1 MKNIDNIQLRKLI
14 RDRRFKTTYQN
25 WGTKSTTYEYRITNI
40 KLNYGKEDPT
50 TNDQKWRTTVVN
62 LVCSGTTTNLVSKKR
77 PAKGWGNISEDDR
90 IDKRYN
96 PKVKDCMDK
105 YGEWYYN
112 LRGGWGNPKVPRNAI
127 RYSLVNDDGYNYN
140 SNHRARDL
148 RSFLKLIG
156 IEGDLK
162 IGTIKLVHTSEL

>member
-25 WGTKSTTYEYRITNI
+25 WGTKSTTYEYRITNV

-96 PKVKDCMDK
+96 PKVRDCMDE

-112 LRGGWGNPKVPRNAI
+112 LRGGWGNPKVPRNSI
-127 RYSLVNDDGYNYN
+127 RYSLLNDDGYNYN
-140 SNHRARDL
+140 SNHRASDL
-148 RSFLKLIG
+148 RKFLKLIG

>member
-14 RDRRFKTTYQN
+14 RGRRFKTTVQN
-25 WGTKSTTYEYRITNI
+25 WNSKSTTYEYRITNI
-40 KLNYGKEDPT
+40 KLNYCKEDPT
-50 TNDQKWRTTVVN
+50 TNDQQWRTTVVN

-77 PAKGWGNISEDDR
+77 PAKGWGDMSEEDR

-96 PKVKDCMDK
+96 PKVRDCMDK

-112 LRGGWGNPKVPRNAI
+112 LQGGWGNPKVPRNAI
-127 RYSLVNDDGYNYN
+127 RYCLMNEDYDYNTN
-140 SNHRARDL
+140 RGANDL
-148 RSFLKLIG
+148 RKFLKLVG

-162 IGTIKLVHTSEL
+162 IGTIKLVHSSDL

>member
-14 RDRRFKTTYQN
+14 RGRRFKTTVQN
-25 WGTKSTTYEYRITNI
+25 WNSKSTTYEYRITNI

-127 RYSLVNDDGYNYN
+127 RYSLLNDDGYNYN
-140 SNHRARDL
+140 SNHRANDL
-148 RSFLKLIG
+148 RKFLKLVG

>member
-14 RDRRFKTTYQN
+14 RGRRFKTTVQN
-25 WGTKSTTYEYRITNI
+25 WNSKSTTYEYRITNI

-50 TNDQKWRTTVVN
+50 TNNQQWRTTVIN
-62 LVCSGTTTNLVSKKR
+62 LVCSGTTTNLVTKKR
-77 PAKGWGNISEDDR
+77 PAKGWGDISEEDR

-96 PKVKDCMDK
+96 PKVRDCMDK

-112 LRGGWGNPKVPRNAI
+112 LQGGWGNPKVPRNAI
-127 RYSLVNDDGYNYN
+127 RYSLLNDDGYNYN
-140 SNHRARDL
+140 SNHRANDL
-148 RSFLKLIG
+148 RKFLKLVG

-162 IGTIKLVHTSEL
+162 IGTIKLVHSSEL

>member
-14 RDRRFKTTYQN
+14 RGRRFKTTVQN
-25 WGTKSTTYEYRITNI
+25 WNSKSTTYEYRITNI

-50 TNDQKWRTTVVN
+50 TNDQQWRTTVVN

-77 PAKGWGNISEDDR
+77 PAKGWGDMSEEDR
-90 IDKRYN
+90 IDKRFN
-96 PKVKDCMDK
+96 PVVRDCMDK

-112 LRGGWGNPKVPRNAI
+112 LQGGWGNPKVPRSSI
-127 RYSLVNDDGYNYN
+127 RYCLLNDDGYNYN
-140 SNHRARDL
+140 SNHRANDL
-148 RSFLKLIG
+148 RKFLKLVG

-162 IGTIKLVHTSEL
+162 IGTIKLVHSSDL

>member
-14 RDRRFKTTYQN
+14 RGRRFKTTVQN
-25 WGTKSTTYEYRITNI
+25 WNSKSTTYEYRITNI

-77 PAKGWGNISEDDR
+77 PAKGWGDMSEEDR

-96 PKVKDCMDK
+96 PKVRDCMDK

-112 LRGGWGNPKVPRNAI
+112 LRGGWGNPKVPRSSI
-127 RYSLVNDDGYNYN
+127 RYCLLNDDGYNYN
-140 SNHRARDL
+140 SNHRANDL
-148 RSFLKLIG
+148 RKFLKLVG

-162 IGTIKLVHTSEL
+162 IGTIKLVHSSEL

>member
-14 RDRRFKTTYQN
+14 RGRRFKTTVQN
-25 WGTKSTTYEYRITNI
+25 WNSKSTTYEYRITNI

-77 PAKGWGNISEDDR
+77 PAKGWGDMSEEDR

-96 PKVKDCMDK
+96 PKVRDCMDK

-112 LRGGWGNPKVPRNAI
+112 LRGGWGNPKVPRSSI
-127 RYSLVNDDGYNYN
+127 RYCLLNDDGYNYN
-140 SNHRARDL
+140 SNHRANDL
-148 RSFLKLIG
+148 RKFLKLVG

-162 IGTIKLVHTSEL
+162 IGTIKLVHSSDL

>member
-14 RDRRFKTTYQN
+14 RGRRFKTTVQN
-25 WGTKSTTYEYRITNI
+25 WNSKSTTYEYRITNI

-50 TNDQKWRTTVVN
+50 TNDQQWRTTVVN

-77 PAKGWGNISEDDR
+77 PAKGWGDMSEEDR

-112 LRGGWGNPKVPRNAI
+112 LQGGWGNPKVPRSSI
-127 RYSLVNDDGYNYN
+127 RYCLLNDDGYNYN
-140 SNHRARDL
+140 SNHRANDL
-148 RSFLKLIG
+148 RKFLKLVG

-162 IGTIKLVHTSEL
+162 IGTIKLVHSSDL

>member
-14 RDRRFKTTYQN
+14 RGRRFKTTVQN
-25 WGTKSTTYEYRITNI
+25 WNSKSTTYEYRITNI

-50 TNDQKWRTTVVN
+50 TNDQQWRTTVVN

-77 PAKGWGNISEDDR
+77 PAKGWGNISEEDR

-112 LRGGWGNPKVPRNAI
+112 LQGGWGNPKVPRSSI
-127 RYSLVNDDGYNYN
+127 RYCLLNDDGYNYN
-140 SNHRARDL
+140 SNHRANDL
-148 RSFLKLIG
+148 RKFLKLVG

-162 IGTIKLVHTSEL
+162 IGTIKLVHSSDL

>member
-14 RDRRFKTTYQN
+14 RGRRFKTTVQN
-25 WGTKSTTYEYRITNI
+25 WNSKSTTYEYRITNI

-77 PAKGWGNISEDDR
+77 PAKGWGNMSDEDR
-90 IDKRYN
+90 LDKRFN
-96 PKVKDCMDK
+96 PVVRDCTDK
-105 YGEWYYN
+105 HGEWYYN
-112 LRGGWGNPKVPRNAI
+112 LRAYWGNPKTPRNSI
-127 RYSLVNDDGYNYN
+127 RYALLNDDYDYN
-140 SNHRARDL
+140 SNSRANDL
-148 RSFLKLIG
+148 RKFLKLVG

>member
-1 MKNIDNIQLRKLI
+1 MKNIDNIQLKKLI
-14 RDRRFKTTYQN
+14 RGRRFKSTVHN
-25 WGTKSTTYEYRITNI
+25 WNSKSTTYEYRITNI

-50 TNDQKWRTTVVN
+50 TNNQQWRTTVIN
-62 LVCSGTTTNLVSKKR
+62 LVCSGTTTNLVTKKR
-77 PAKGWGNISEDDR
+77 PAKGWGNISEEDR

-96 PKVKDCMDK
+96 PKVRDCMDK

-127 RYSLVNDDGYNYN
+127 RYCLMNEDYDYNTN
-140 SNHRARDL
+140 RRANDL
-148 RSFLKLIG
+148 RKFLKLVG

-162 IGTIKLVHTSEL
+162 IGTIKLVHSSDL

>member
-14 RDRRFKTTYQN
+14 RGRRFKTTVQN
-25 WGTKSTTYEYRITNI
+25 WNSKSTTYEYRITNV

-77 PAKGWGNISEDDR
+77 PAKGWGNMSEEDR

-96 PKVKDCMDK
+96 PKVRDCMDK

-127 RYSLVNDDGYNYN
+127 RYSLLNDDGYNYN
-140 SNHRARDL
+140 SNHRANDL
-148 RSFLKLIG
+148 RKFLKLVG

-162 IGTIKLVHTSEL
+162 IGTIKLVHSSDL

>member
-1 MKNIDNIQLRKLI
+1 MKNIDNIQLKKLI
-14 RDRRFKTTYQN
+14 RGRRFKSTVHN
-25 WGTKSTTYEYRITNI
+25 WNSKSTTYEYRITNI

-50 TNDQKWRTTVVN
+50 TNNQQWRTTVIN
-62 LVCSGTTTNLVSKKR
+62 LVCSGTTTNLVTKKR
-77 PAKGWGNISEDDR
+77 PAKGWGDISEEDR

-96 PKVKDCMDK
+96 PKVRDCMDK

-127 RYSLVNDDGYNYN
+127 RYSLLNDDGYNYN
-140 SNHRARDL
+140 SNHRANDL
-148 RSFLKLIG
+148 RKFLKLVG

-162 IGTIKLVHTSEL
+162 IGTIKLVHSSDL

>member
-14 RDRRFKTTYQN
+14 RGRRFKTTVQN
-25 WGTKSTTYEYRITNI
+25 WNSKSTTYEYRITNI

-77 PAKGWGNISEDDR
+77 PAKGWGNISEEDR

-96 PKVKDCMDK
+96 PKVRDCMDK

-127 RYSLVNDDGYNYN
+127 RYSLLNDDGYNYN
-140 SNHRARDL
+140 SNHRANDL
-148 RSFLKLIG
+148 RKFLKLVG

-162 IGTIKLVHTSEL
+162 IGTIKLVHSSDL

>member
-14 RDRRFKTTYQN
+14 RGRRFKTTVQN
-25 WGTKSTTYEYRITNI
+25 WNSKSTTYEYRITNI

-50 TNDQKWRTTVVN
+50 TNDQQWRTTVVN

-77 PAKGWGNISEDDR
+77 PAKGWGDMSEEDR

-96 PKVKDCMDK
+96 PKVRDCMDK

-112 LRGGWGNPKVPRNAI
+112 LRGGWGNPKVPRSSI
-127 RYSLVNDDGYNYN
+127 RYCLLNDDGYNYN
-140 SNHRARDL
+140 SNHRANDL
-148 RSFLKLIG
+148 RKFLKLVG

-162 IGTIKLVHTSEL
+162 IGTIKLVHSSEL

>member
-14 RDRRFKTTYQN
+14 RGRRFKTTVQN
-25 WGTKSTTYEYRITNI
+25 WNSKSTTYEYRITNI

-77 PAKGWGNISEDDR
+77 PAKGWGDMSEEDR

-96 PKVKDCMDK
+96 PKVRDCMDK

-112 LRGGWGNPKVPRNAI
+112 LRGGWGNPKVPRSSI
-127 RYSLVNDDGYNYN
+127 RYCLLNDDGYNYN
-140 SNHRARDL
+140 SNHRANDL
-148 RSFLKLIG
+148 RKFLKLVG

>member
-1 MKNIDNIQLRKLI
+1 MKNIDNQQLRKLI

-40 KLNYGKEDPT
+40 KMSYGKENPT
-50 TNDQKWRTTVVN
+50 TNRENWRTTIVN
-62 LVCSGTTTNLVSKKR
+62 LACSGTTTNLVTKKR
-77 PAKGWGNISEDDR
+77 PDKGWGNISEEDR

-96 PKVKDCMDK
+96 PKVRDCMDK
-105 YGEWYYN
+105 YGEWYYS
-112 LRGGWGNPKVPRNAI
+112 LQGGWGNPKTPRNSI
-127 RYSLVNDDGYNYN
+127 RYSLMNEDYGYN
-140 SNHRARDL
+140 SNRRANDL

-162 IGTIKLVHTSEL
+162 IGTIKLVHTSDL

>member
-14 RDRRFKTTYQN
+14 RGRRFKTTVQN
-25 WGTKSTTYEYRITNI
+25 WNSKSTTYEYRITNI

-50 TNDQKWRTTVVN
+50 TNDQQWRTTVVN

-77 PAKGWGNISEDDR
+77 PAKGWGNISEEDR

-112 LRGGWGNPKVPRNAI
+112 LQGGWGNPKVPRSSI
-127 RYSLVNDDGYNYN
+127 RYCLLNDDGYNYN
-140 SNHRARDL
+140 SNHRANDL
-148 RSFLKLIG
+148 RKFLKLVG

>member
-14 RDRRFKTTYQN
+14 RGRRFKTTVQN
-25 WGTKSTTYEYRITNI
+25 WNSKSTTYEYRITNI

-50 TNDQKWRTTVVN
+50 TNDQQWRTTVVN

-77 PAKGWGNISEDDR
+77 PAKGWGDMSEEDR

-96 PKVKDCMDK
+96 PKVRDCMDK

-112 LRGGWGNPKVPRNAI
+112 LQGGWGNPKVPRSSI
-127 RYSLVNDDGYNYN
+127 RYCLLNDDGYNYN
-140 SNHRARDL
+140 SNHRANDL
-148 RSFLKLIG
+148 RKFLKLVG

-162 IGTIKLVHTSEL
+162 IGTIKLVHSSDL

>member
-14 RDRRFKTTYQN
+14 RGRRFKTTVQN
-25 WGTKSTTYEYRITNI
+25 WNSKSTTYEYRITNI

-50 TNDQKWRTTVVN
+50 TNDQQWRTTVVN

-77 PAKGWGNISEDDR
+77 PAKGWGDMSEEDR

-96 PKVKDCMDK
+96 PKVRDCMDK

-112 LRGGWGNPKVPRNAI
+112 LQGGWGNPKVPRNAI
-127 RYSLVNDDGYNYN
+127 RYSLLNDDGYNYN
-140 SNHRARDL
+140 SNHRANDL
-148 RSFLKLIG
+148 RKFLKLVG
-156 IEGDLK
+156 VEGDLK
-162 IGTIKLVHTSEL
+162 IGTIKLVHSSDL